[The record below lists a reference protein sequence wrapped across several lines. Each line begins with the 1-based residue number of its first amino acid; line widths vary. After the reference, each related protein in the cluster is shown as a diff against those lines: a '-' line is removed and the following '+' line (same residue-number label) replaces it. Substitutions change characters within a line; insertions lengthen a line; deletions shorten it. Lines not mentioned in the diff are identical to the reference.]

1 MADRLTAD
9 LRALGLEVE
18 EDDSAKET
26 GSNAG
31 NVLARI
37 APAASA
43 PAASAPAVS
52 APANAASAPAD
63 GSGSPPWILLCAHM
77 DTVPLTTPVRVVDRD
92 GRLENEGEGI
102 LGADNKAAVAVIME
116 ALRRIG
122 DSPPVGI
129 EILFTTCEELS
140 LAGAKAFDQSKLRS
154 DYGFV
159 FDHATPIGEVIVAAP
174 TLYRIQADLHGQA
187 AHAGMEPEKG
197 RNAIAAAAAALAR
210 IEVGRLDEKT
220 TANVGRI
227 EGGTAINVVAERCT
241 VELEARS
248 LDEARAAEVA
258 SRIVDAFTEAASDG
272 ECDVETII
280 EEQFRGYQLP
290 RTAPPVGL
298 AAAALDAQGIE
309 PRFISTGGAA
319 DANVFIN
326 GGLQVVNIANGT
338 QYAHQ
343 ANECVTVEA
352 LGTMLD
358 VVLELIRLAP

>member
-1 MADRLTAD
+1 MADRLTRD
-9 LRALGLEVE
+9 LRELGLVVE
-18 EDDSAKET
+18 EDDSARET

-31 NVLARI
+31 NLLAR
-37 APAASA
+37 
-43 PAASAPAVS
+43 V
-52 APANAASAPAD
+52 
-63 GSGSPPWILLCAHM
+63 GEPPYILLCAHM

-102 LGADNKAAVAVIME
+102 LGADNKAAVAVIVE
-116 ALRRIG
+116 ALRRL

-129 EILFTTCEELS
+129 EVLFTTCEELS
-140 LAGAKAFDQSKLRS
+140 LAGAKAFDQSRLRS

-159 FDHATPIGEVIVAAP
+159 FDHATEIGEVIVAAP
-174 TLYRIQADLHGQA
+174 TLYRIQADLHGHA
-187 AHAGMEPEKG
+187 AHAGLEPEKG
-197 RNAIAAAAAALAR
+197 RNAIAAAARALAR
-210 IEVGRLDEKT
+210 IDVGRLDEKT

-227 EGGTAINVVAERCT
+227 DGGTAINVVAERCT

-248 LDEARAAEVA
+248 LDESRAAEVA

-298 AAAALDAQGIE
+298 AAAALDARGIE
-309 PRFISTGGAA
+309 PRFINTGSAA
-319 DANVFIN
+319 DSNVFIN
-326 GGLQVVNIANGT
+326 RGLQVVNVANGT
-338 QYAHQ
+338 MYAHQ
-343 ANECVTVEA
+343 ANECVPVDA

-358 VVLELIRLAP
+358 VVLQMIRLAP

>member
-1 MADRLTAD
+1 LTAD
-9 LRALGLEVE
+9 LRDLGLVVE
-18 EDDSAKET
+18 EDGSATET

-31 NVLARI
+31 NLLAR
-37 APAASA
+37 
-43 PAASAPAVS
+43 V
-52 APANAASAPAD
+52 
-63 GSGSPPWILLCAHM
+63 GEPPYILLCAHM
-77 DTVPLTTPVRVVDRD
+77 DTVPVTSPVKVVDRD

-102 LGADNKAAVAVIME
+102 LGADNKAAVAVIVE
-116 ALRRIG
+116 ALRRL

-129 EILFTTCEELS
+129 EVLFTTCEELS
-140 LAGAKAFDQSKLRS
+140 LAGAKAFDQSKLQS
-154 DYGFV
+154 EFGFV

-227 EGGTAINVVAERCT
+227 NGGTAINVVAERCS

-248 LDEARAAEVA
+248 IDEARAAEVA

-280 EEQFRGYQLP
+280 EEQFRGYTLP

-298 AAAALDAQGIE
+298 AAAALDARGIE
-309 PRFISTGGAA
+309 PRFIQTGGAA

-326 GGLQVVNIANGT
+326 RGLQVVNIANGT
-338 QYAHQ
+338 QHAHQ
-343 ANECVTVEA
+343 PNECVPVQA